1 MNTGLGLFK
10 PGGLAAILLH
20 LSLITYQVTQC
31 LLHQPL
37 KKKKK
42 TLEIQGDCTANRGR
56 SKLILG
62 EGWRRK

>member
-42 TLEIQGDCTANRGR
+42 DLRNTRGLHCEQGQVKANSR
-56 SKLILG
+56 
-62 EGWRRK
+62 